1 MSNTLL
7 KKTNVPKDGGK
18 DGVKVAL
25 KKCLNVSELSELIFA
40 NPFLSA
46 KAMSQK
52 ISEKVK
58 ITNRTTESD
67 WA

>member
-46 KAMSQK
+46 KGVS
-52 ISEKVK
+52 
-58 ITNRTTESD
+58 
-67 WA
+67 